1 MSKFLTFRKLESLE
15 EARAIQQL
23 LTSHNIA
30 NELEEER
37 ALLGAPLIGQQFEF
51 PYRVKIPADAFNM
64 AEKLVRES
72 VDLNLHS
79 IEKDYYL
86 FSFSNEE
93 LMEVLEKKDEWGN
106 YDYAL
111 AQHILGER
119 GIKITQ
125 ADLQELDKQRIQSL
139 AEPQNGDS
147 IWTLIGYL
155 SAFLGGLMGLFIGIL
170 MLRTKKTLP
179 DGSQVYTF
187 GSIAR
192 KHGKYILVTG
202 ILAISFWIVSVVFF
216 GLTLSKLLMLLGV
229 FSFIDVRF

>member
-15 EARAIQQL
+15 EAQAMQQL

-37 ALLGAPLIGQQFEF
+37 ALLDSPIIGQQFEF

-64 AEKLVRES
+64 AETLIRES
-72 VDLNLHS
+72 IDLNLHG

-93 LMEVLEKKDEWGN
+93 LMDVLKKKDEWGN

-111 AQHILGER
+111 ARHLLSER
-119 GIKITQ
+119 GIEITQ
-125 ADLQELDKQRIQSL
+125 ADLQEFDKQRIKAL
-139 AEPQNGDS
+139 AEPEGADNL
-147 IWTLIGYL
+147 WTLIGYL
-155 SAFLGGLMGLFIGIL
+155 SVVLGGLMALFFGIL
-170 MLRTKKTLP
+170 MLKTKKTLP

-187 GSIAR
+187 GELAR
-192 KHGKYILVTG
+192 KHGKYILITG
-202 ILAISFWIVSVVFF
+202 IAAVSFWIVSVVFF
-216 GLTLSKLLMLLGV
+216 GMTVSKLLLLLGV
-229 FSFIDVRF
+229 LSFVNVKF

>member
-1 MSKFLTFRKLESLE
+1 MSKFLTFRRLESLE
-15 EARAIQQL
+15 EAQAMQQL
-23 LTSHNIA
+23 LAAHNIA

-51 PYRVKIPADAFNM
+51 PYRVKIPADAFTM
-64 AEKLVRES
+64 AETLVRES
-72 VDLNLHS
+72 VDLNLQG

-93 LMEVLEKKDEWGN
+93 LMEVLEKKDEWGT

-119 GIKITQ
+119 GVKITQ

-139 AEPQNGDS
+139 SEPQDGDS
-147 IWTLIGYL
+147 LWTLIGYL
-155 SAFLGGLMGLFIGIL
+155 SASLGGLLGLFIGIL

-187 GSIAR
+187 GDSAR
-192 KHGKYILVTG
+192 KHGKYILIVG
-202 ILAISFWIVSVVFF
+202 LLAASFWIVSVVFF
-216 GLTLSKLLMLLGV
+216 GMTLSKFVILFGLI
-229 FSFIDVRF
+229 SFIQVHF